1 MDTLGSLVP
10 RRCGNCA
17 NINKSSTFCRPCI
30 MDLMTDRPR
39 FEPSYA
45 ALASTHRE
53 ELEASARDD
62 AEKGVVEAYQG
73 WAEPPD
79 IAARIDTDRYPDDN
93 PKTRFGLAKPPIAL
107 IPGPALVVTAE
118 AFGDGARKYG
128 PANWREKPVTT
139 STYTSAALR
148 HLLAWIDGEENAPD
162 SGVHHLGHAIGCL
175 AILIDAQAQGSLN
188 DDRPTPGKT
197 SQLLAEKTKPLQAAN
212 N

>member
-1 MDTLGSLVP
+1 MDALIE
-10 RRCGNCA
+10 RRCGNCTETHRTGSA
-17 NINKSSTFCRPCI
+17 CTPC
-30 MDLMTDRPR
+30 LTAPGGDRPL
-39 FEPSYA
+39 FKPTWA
-45 ALASTHRE
+45 ALA
-53 ELEASARDD
+53 
-62 AEKGVVEAYQG
+62 
-73 WAEPPD
+73 
-79 IAARIDTDRYPDDN
+79 AARRVELKSPKVEPAPEPDRYPDDN

-118 AFGDGARKYG
+118 AFGDGAKKYG

-139 STYTSAALR
+139 STYTSAAMR

-197 SQLLAEKTKPLQAAN
+197 SVLLAEKTKPLPVN